1 MSESENE
8 IPPVE
13 IPLESISAEALNEII
28 ASFIEREGTDYGAV
42 EATFEKKVVDIRRQL
57 DKGEL
62 KLFFDPNSET
72 VTFLK
77 SAAALSLPASP

>member
-13 IPLESISAEALNEII
+13 IPLESVSEDALNEII

-42 EATFEKKVVDIRRQL
+42 EASFEKKVADIRRQL
-57 DKGEL
+57 QKGDT
-62 KLFFDPNSET
+62 KLFFDPNTES
-72 VTFLK
+72 VTFL
-77 SAAALSLPASP
+77 PASQAQPRR